1 MIVHIDASWENRLW
15 TVRDPVRRIS
25 VARQRLA
32 TAQRS
37 LAEQLALE
45 LQTDAGQ
52 IQFEVVFAK
61 DHPALLAWSEAE
73 ELRARAHEFLRAS
86 ARKRLEAINRL
97 MSDGLTAPEIA
108 ELLGMSH
115 QRIQSIV
122 HDAKT
127 KPRTPDIQ

>member
-32 TAQRS
+32 TAQRA
-37 LAEQLALE
+37 LAERLGRQL
-45 LQTDAGQ
+45 QIDVGQ
-52 IQFEVVFAK
+52 IQFEVVFSK

-73 ELRARAHEFLRAS
+73 ELRARAHGFLQAS

-97 MSDGLTAPEIA
+97 MSDGLTAPEIG
-108 ELLGMSH
+108 ELLSMSH

-122 HDAKT
+122 HDARAE
-127 KPRTPDIQ
+127 PSTPDTQ